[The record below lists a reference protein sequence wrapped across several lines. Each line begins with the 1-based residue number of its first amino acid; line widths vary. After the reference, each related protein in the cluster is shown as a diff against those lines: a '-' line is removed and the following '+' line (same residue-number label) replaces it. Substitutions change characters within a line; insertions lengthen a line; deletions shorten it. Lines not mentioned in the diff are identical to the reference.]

1 MLLKIIGFLL
11 AAIPV
16 ILFLRAIFFR
26 RPNRIS
32 TAFAEFKKQIDLAIY
47 IFLGIVGCVVVF
59 ALGKIAWTWWTQ
71 LS

>member
-32 TAFAEFKKQIDLAIY
+32 AAFAEFKKQVDIAIY
-47 IFLGIVGCVVVF
+47 LFLGIVGCVVVF
-59 ALGKIAWTWWTQ
+59 ALGKLAWTWWTQ

>member
-16 ILFLRAIFFR
+16 VLFLRAIFFR

-32 TAFAEFKKQIDLAIY
+32 AAFAEFEADRSRDH
-47 IFLGIVGCVVVF
+47 IFLGIVGVVVTV
-59 ALGKIAWTWWTQ
+59 ALGKIVWTWWTQ
-71 LS
+71 F